1 MTTTVIHL
9 VRHAE
14 VENPDSIWYGHL
26 EGFPLS
32 AKGRET
38 AEALGEFFASHPLAA
53 VYTSPLTRAQETA
66 MPIARARGLDV
77 VVCEDII
84 ETQSYMQGQHA
95 DRRVFLKPR
104 NLRYF
109 INPFRPTWG
118 EPYRSVAA
126 RMVRAVET
134 MRRAHPGGEVVA
146 VSHMTPIQVAR
157 LAVEGRPLQPWL
169 RRVPCR
175 RGSVTTLEFEDDRYA
190 RTVYRE
196 IGTASAPSPDSSTS
210 G

>member
-32 AKGRET
+32 ARGRET

-53 VYTSPLTRAQETA
+53 VYASPLARAQETA
-66 MPIARARGLDV
+66 RPIASARGLGVDV
-77 VVCEDII
+77 CQGII
-84 ETQSYMQGQHA
+84 ETQSHLQGQFA

-109 INPFRPTWG
+109 LNPFRPTWG
-118 EPYRSVAA
+118 EPYRSLAA
-126 RMVRAVET
+126 RMVRAVEA
-134 MRRAHPGGEVVA
+134 MRLAHPGGEVVA
-146 VSHMTPIQVAR
+146 VSHMTPIQICH

-169 RRVPCR
+169 SRVPCR
-175 RGSVTTLEFEDDRYA
+175 RGSVTTLEFGDDGYT

-196 IGTASAPSPDSSTS
+196 VGTASAPRS

>member
-14 VENPDSIWYGHL
+14 VENPDNIWYGHL

-38 AEALGEFFASHPLAA
+38 AEALAEFFASHPLAA
-53 VYTSPLTRAQETA
+53 VYASPLARAQETA
-66 MPIARARGLDV
+66 RPIARARGLDV
-77 VVCEDII
+77 DVCQDIV
-84 ETQSYMQGQHA
+84 ETQSHLQGEYA
-95 DRRVFLKPR
+95 DRRVFLNPR

-109 INPFRPTWG
+109 VNPFRPSWG

-126 RMVRAVET
+126 RMVRAVEA
-134 MRRAHPGGEVVA
+134 MRLAHPGEEVVA
-146 VSHMTPIQVAR
+146 VSHMTPIQIAR
-157 LAVEGRPLQPWL
+157 LAVEGRPLRPWL
-169 RRVPCR
+169 SKVPCR
-175 RGSVTTLEFEDDRYA
+175 RGSVTTLEFGDDGYA
-190 RTVYRE
+190 RTVYQE
-196 IGTASAPSPDSSTS
+196 VGTASAPSS

>member
-14 VENPDSIWYGHL
+14 VENPDNIWYGHL

-32 AKGRET
+32 AIGRQT

-53 VYTSPLTRAQETA
+53 IYASPLARAQETA
-66 MPIARARGLDV
+66 GAIARSRGLEVHVCRDV
-77 VVCEDII
+77 I
-84 ETQSYMQGQHA
+84 ETQSHLQGQYA

-109 INPFRPTWG
+109 VNPFRPSWG

-126 RMVRAVET
+126 RMVRAVEA
-134 MRRAHPGGEVVA
+134 MRLAHPGEEVVA
-146 VSHMTPIQVAR
+146 VSHMTPIQIGR
-157 LAVEGRPLQPWL
+157 LAVEGRPLRPWL
-169 RRVPCR
+169 AKVPCR
-175 RGSVTTLEFEDDRYA
+175 RGSVTTFEFEDGVYA
-190 RTVYRE
+190 RTIYQEV
-196 IGTASAPSPDSSTS
+196 GTASART
-210 G
+210 

>member
-14 VENPDSIWYGHL
+14 VENPDNIWYGHL

-38 AEALGEFFASHPLAA
+38 AEALSEFFASHPLAA
-53 VYTSPLTRAQETA
+53 VYASPLVRAQETA
-66 MPIARARGLDV
+66 RPIARARGLNVDV
-77 VVCEDII
+77 CQDII
-84 ETQSYMQGQHA
+84 ETQSHLQGQHA
-95 DRRVFLKPR
+95 DRRMFLKPR

-109 INPFRPTWG
+109 LNPFRPTWG

-134 MRRAHPGGEVVA
+134 MRLAHPGGEVVA
-146 VSHMTPIQVAR
+146 VSHMTPIQICR
-157 LAVEGRPLQPWL
+157 LAVEGRPLRPWL
-169 RRVPCR
+169 GKVPCR
-175 RGSVTTLEFEDDRYA
+175 RGSVTTLEFGDDGYVG
-190 RTVYRE
+190 TVYRE
-196 IGTASAPSPDSSTS
+196 VETASAPSA

>member
-14 VENPDSIWYGHL
+14 VQNPDNIWYGHL
-26 EGFPLS
+26 EGFSLS
-32 AKGRET
+32 ARGRET

-53 VYTSPLTRAQETA
+53 VYASPLARAQETA
-66 MPIARARGLDV
+66 RPIARARGLGVDV
-77 VVCEDII
+77 CQGIL
-84 ETQSYMQGQHA
+84 ETQSHLQGQFA

-109 INPFRPTWG
+109 LNPFRPTWG
-118 EPYRSVAA
+118 EPYRSLAA
-126 RMVRAVET
+126 RMVRAVEA
-134 MRRAHPGGEVVA
+134 MRLAHPGGEVVA
-146 VSHMTPIQVAR
+146 VSHMTPIQICR

-169 RRVPCR
+169 SRVPCR
-175 RGSVTTLEFEDDRYA
+175 RGSVTTLEFGDDGYT

-196 IGTASAPSPDSSTS
+196 VGTASAPRS